1 MPINPNLRRTAVL
14 IISGFLILI
23 FSAGVY
29 AQRTQRLEAPNALL
43 ELLHKEDRDC
53 VTQSGLNKSVTVRR
67 IRLARDRTQQILIR
81 GAGLCLCGAQNCGFW
96 IYRKTGGDYKLL
108 LQGTGSVKVTIGRQS
123 ARGYRDVIS
132 YSHASAAET
141 IIRTY
146 RYDGS
151 QYQLQRCVD
160 SANYDDN
167 GKYIK
172 KPISRPC
179 DEANQPQRLKQN
191 SRNDQPDAK
200 G

>member
-1 MPINPNLRRTAVL
+1 MPINPNLRQTAAL

-29 AQRTQRLEAPNALL
+29 AQRTQRLKAPNALL
-43 ELLHKEDRDC
+43 ELLDKEDRDC
-53 VTQSGLNKSVTVRR
+53 VMQSGLNKSVTVRP

-108 LQGTGSVKVTIGRQS
+108 LQGKGSVKVTVGRQS

-151 QYQLQRCVD
+151 QYQRQRCVD
-160 SANYDDN
+160 AANYDDN
-167 GKYIK
+167 GKYTK
-172 KPISRPC
+172 KPVFRPC
-179 DEANQPQRLKQN
+179 DEADQPQRLKQKA
-191 SRNDQPDAK
+191 RKGPPDSE